1 MKENTVMNPIHLTVK
16 QWYNYLLEKFVTT
29 REIDQEG
36 RRELIPNR
44 IEELSPNV
52 QWAESYRLAR
62 LNGSSQQTVCCV
74 GVTVGM
80 LKHTFTVSSPVVRTR
95 MQHQPC
101 YDVLSHM
108 MKAHSREVT
117 VTTDQSR

>member
-1 MKENTVMNPIHLTVK
+1 MERDTRLPDPGFLHYYNSTFFDIIREVKENTVMNPIHLTVK

-52 QWAESYRLAR
+52 QWAES
-62 LNGSSQQTVCCV
+62 
-74 GVTVGM
+74 
-80 LKHTFTVSSPVVRTR
+80 
-95 MQHQPC
+95 
-101 YDVLSHM
+101 
-108 MKAHSREVT
+108 
-117 VTTDQSR
+117 